1 MILKKYN
8 IDDST
13 EHFVQVGGHAA
24 RLQAIIA
31 GRADASLINTVTT
44 LRGVQDDKVI
54 VLTKLSKEFP
64 GLGYSWNV
72 VRTEELSNPQLSAAF
87 QTMTE
92 ASIRAV
98 RFIMANPDESA
109 EILHARIPDLD
120 VTFLK
125 AVVRDLNSEHLWGVD
140 GGLDPAIEQ
149 YTADL
154 YTKLGSLKAAP
165 APNDVLDP
173 RFVEAAL
180 KKLGAV
186 QKEITVMAIDP
197 PAPMVVYEG
206 VSKFFPIRVQ
216 ANDREPANLMVALD
230 RINATVRKGELVT
243 LLGPSGCG
251 KTTLLRL
258 TAGLVAPDEGSIT
271 IAGSM
276 LTKPRKDAC
285 MVFQNFGLLPWRTVE
300 GNVEFPLEID
310 GVTTAERREVAQHFI
325 DLVGLAPFRDHF
337 PHELSGG
344 MQQRVGIARALM
356 RRPILIFMD
365 EPFGALDAQTREQ
378 LQDDFLKIWSQTAAT
393 VIFVTHSI
401 DEALLLSD
409 RIFVFATGPG
419 RIQTIVESPVAAE
432 RLAGD
437 VHKNPAFATCRAD
450 LRQLLRS
457 DAA

>member
-1 MILKKYN
+1 MSSLFTFRLRAASVAIAGCLVAALTPDGSAALAAKIRMAFPGPPTTFSLPLYVAQKKGWLGDLDVEEVIVTGDSNAMRALISGNVDIAWIGMLNVLASIQAGANVRAINTWQPIGDYSLVLAKGKGTTIADLAGKTFATSGPGALPDQLARMILKKYN

-24 RLQAIIA
+24 RLQAIVG

-120 VTFLK
+120 ATFLK

-180 KKLGAV
+180 KKLGPY
-186 QKEITVMAIDP
+186 K
-197 PAPMVVYEG
+197 
-206 VSKFFPIRVQ
+206 K
-216 ANDREPANLMVALD
+216 
-230 RINATVRKGELVT
+230 K
-243 LLGPSGCG
+243 
-251 KTTLLRL
+251 
-258 TAGLVAPDEGSIT
+258 
-271 IAGSM
+271 
-276 LTKPRKDAC
+276 
-285 MVFQNFGLLPWRTVE
+285 
-300 GNVEFPLEID
+300 
-310 GVTTAERREVAQHFI
+310 
-325 DLVGLAPFRDHF
+325 
-337 PHELSGG
+337 
-344 MQQRVGIARALM
+344 
-356 RRPILIFMD
+356 
-365 EPFGALDAQTREQ
+365 
-378 LQDDFLKIWSQTAAT
+378 
-393 VIFVTHSI
+393 
-401 DEALLLSD
+401 
-409 RIFVFATGPG
+409 
-419 RIQTIVESPVAAE
+419 
-432 RLAGD
+432 
-437 VHKNPAFATCRAD
+437 
-450 LRQLLRS
+450 
-457 DAA
+457 